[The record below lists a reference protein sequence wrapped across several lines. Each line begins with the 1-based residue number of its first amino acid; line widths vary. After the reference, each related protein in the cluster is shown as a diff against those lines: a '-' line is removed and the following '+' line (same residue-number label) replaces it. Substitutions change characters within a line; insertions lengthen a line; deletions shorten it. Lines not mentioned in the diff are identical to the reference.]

1 MSFNELI
8 NGVNGGFVS
17 THGQNPA
24 HFPFP
29 HLSHTSV
36 TNHKTT
42 TQKLG
47 TTGLR

>member
-17 THGQNPA
+17 THG
-24 HFPFP
+24 
-29 HLSHTSV
+29 HTSV